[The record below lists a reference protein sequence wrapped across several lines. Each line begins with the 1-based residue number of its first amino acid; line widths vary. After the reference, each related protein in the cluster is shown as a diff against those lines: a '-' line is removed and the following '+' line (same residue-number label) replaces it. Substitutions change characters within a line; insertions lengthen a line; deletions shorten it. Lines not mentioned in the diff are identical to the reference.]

1 MDTRTKLLEARAV
14 RGNQLAQ
21 VEGAVRR
28 VSDSE
33 YQVRSQRTGEWY
45 QVYATERGLRCSC
58 PDFQFRA
65 GLTLSEGHRYHAE
78 FKCKHIFAVELS
90 HALRQTVER
99 QVKIEPVGVQ
109 TCLYCASSD
118 IIRRGV
124 RHNQNGEI
132 QRFLCKSCGR
142 RFTKNLGF
150 ERMKATPEAITQA
163 LQLYF
168 TGESLRNVQRFLRL
182 QGVEISHQT
191 VWNWIQK
198 YVGLMQGYLD
208 QIQPNLSSTWRADE
222 LYVKIRGNLKYLFA
236 MMDDQTRF
244 LIAQEVADSKERHD
258 ARSLFHKSAEV
269 AGKRPSLLITD
280 GLKSYHQAWK
290 KEFVFRNGTDAPI
303 HVKDITFKGRVHNN
317 KMERLNGEIRD
328 REQNFRGLKSAD
340 SPILAGYRLFHNYIR
355 PHEALDGR
363 TPAEACG
370 IAVEGENR
378 WLTIIQQASKSG
390 HVPTQDTS
398 KVGILDELKPSR
410 VPTLDR
416 ETKEG
421 GIPKT

>member
-14 RGNQLAQ
+14 KGNQFAQ

-45 QVYATERGLRCSC
+45 QVYATEKGLNCSC
-58 PDFQFRA
+58 PDFQFR
-65 GLTLSEGHRYHAE
+65 GGMPTLYAKYTP

-109 TCLYCASSD
+109 TCLFCASND

-124 RHNQNGEI
+124 RHNQNGDI

-150 ERMKATPEAITQA
+150 ERMKASPQAITSA

-168 TGESLRNVQRFLRL
+168 TGESLRNVQKFLRL
-182 QGVEISHQT
+182 QGVEVSHQT

-198 YVGLMQGYLD
+198 YVGLMQRYLD

-222 LYVKIRGNLKYLFA
+222 LWVKVKGNMKYLFA

-244 LIAQEVADSKERHD
+244 LIAQEVADSKDRHD
-258 ARSLFHKSAEV
+258 ARGLFHKSAEI
-269 AGKRPSLLITD
+269 AGKNPSLLITD
-280 GLKSYHQAWK
+280 GLRSYQQAWRR
-290 KEFVFRNGTDAPI
+290 EYTTNQGHDGTI
-303 HVKDITFKGRVHNN
+303 HVRDIRVTGRIHNN

-328 REQNFRGLKSAD
+328 REKTFRGLKSVD
-340 SPILAGYRLFHNYIR
+340 SPILTGYQIFHNFIR
-355 PHEALDGR
+355 PHEALGGQ
-363 TPAEACG
+363 TPADRVG
-370 IAVEGENR
+370 IEVQGDNK
-378 WLTIIQQASKSG
+378 WLTIIQNASK
-390 HVPTQDTS
+390 
-398 KVGILDELKPSR
+398 
-410 VPTLDR
+410 VPTLDS
-416 ETKEG
+416 ETKPEEN
-421 GIPKT
+421 PKP